1 MAFLIQVNEGVKSV
15 VLPLGKAVI
24 LIGRDTDSNLYLDD
38 SGISKNHASI
48 VFSNETYTL
57 KDNGSAS
64 GSIVNGARVREH
76 KLAHDDII
84 QFGSYSFKV
93 DLKNPFPVTTAVEE
107 NDVQLQRSGHSYTRR
122 VQLAE
127 IAGLEKSGSLHVVM
141 TDTPKTLPLPL
152 PPTGFLSSLS
162 VQERQN
168 LSMRGTYRYA
178 RTGEVLIKEGQD
190 AGRLLLVISGK
201 WEARKEESQTV
212 LGQIQPGEWVGEV
225 NIFDPAGAVCSVVAV
240 QPSEYWEITREAFE
254 KFINDSRGT
263 GSAILIALAAT
274 LGRRIRQSTEGLQQA
289 INSRPEPLPPKRSIF
304 TPIFGVVAV
313 VAVLAAFA
321 FFFTGTA
328 DKNRLEAEKKQI
340 VQSRAETLEEANHR
354 VDALQASLSATQTQL
369 QQALAEKQSLV
380 KNLQTVRSQLQNAT
394 QAAAQTAVK
403 TTALAVQSVSEA
415 TDLTNSAH
423 DEILAKAAKLSGFPS
438 KVVTTQ
444 KTTVQLIVDGKVS
457 GAAVL
462 PEGRE
467 LPVVGAEGDDVIV
480 VFGDARQKIPKANTN
495 FAEALVAEAEAS
507 KIKPVPV
514 EKIAKVEPKPT
525 PTPIKMPDAS
535 KPFGASDKKPEN
547 SSMKSLEVLI
557 DDVKLLDTIDQLN
570 NLRSASHTELTRY
583 IRSLDLKWKR
593 ASEDSVKLLSDGSLK
608 PEYSNLLKKI
618 IEAAEILDPNRVKM
632 FQGKLQEIDK
642 DWLELKTQEKIQ
654 SITESQHE

>member
-76 KLAHDDII
+76 NLAHDDII
-84 QFGSYSFKV
+84 QFGPYSFKV

-152 PPTGFLSSLS
+152 PPTGFLSNLS

-168 LSMRGTYRYA
+168 LSLRGTYRYA

-201 WEARKEESQTV
+201 WEARKEASQTV

-289 INSRPEPLPPKRSIF
+289 IDSRPEPLPPKRSIF
-304 TPIFGVVAV
+304 TPIFAAVAV
-313 VAVLAAFA
+313 VAVIAAVA

-328 DKNRLEAEKKQI
+328 DKNRLEAEKEKI
-340 VQSRAETLEEANHR
+340 VQSRAETLEEANLR
-354 VDALQASLSATQTQL
+354 VDALQASLNTAQDQL
-369 QQALAEKQSLV
+369 KRALAEKQSLV
-380 KNLQTVRSQLQNAT
+380 INLQSVTTQLRNAKQSAT
-394 QAAAQTAVK
+394 QAAVK
-403 TTALAVQSVSEA
+403 TAAPASSVEPEA
-415 TDLTNSAH
+415 APVTDAAH

-438 KVVTTQ
+438 EVVITQ
-444 KTTVQLIVDGKVS
+444 KTNVELIVDGKVS
-457 GAAVL
+457 GSAVL

-467 LPVVGAEGDDVIV
+467 LPVVGAEGDDVII
-480 VFGDARQKIPKANTN
+480 VFGSARQRIPKANTN

-507 KIKPVPV
+507 KTKPVPV

-525 PTPIKMPDAS
+525 PTPIKMQEAS
-535 KPFGASDKKPEN
+535 KSLGASDKKPEN
-547 SSMKSLEVLI
+547 SSMKSLEALV
-557 DDVKLLDTIDQLN
+557 DDVKLLDTIDALN
-570 NLRSASHTELTRY
+570 NLRGASHSELSRY
-583 IRSLDLKWKR
+583 IRSIDVKWKR
-593 ASEDSVKLLSDGSLK
+593 ASEDSAKILSDGSLK
-608 PEYSNLLKKI
+608 PEYSNLLKKF
-618 IEAAEILDPNRVKM
+618 IEAAEMLDPNRVQR
-632 FQGKLQEIDK
+632 FQTKLLEIDK

>member
-152 PPTGFLSSLS
+152 PPTGFLSNLS

-168 LSMRGTYRYA
+168 LSLRGTYRYA

-394 QAAAQTAVK
+394 QAAAQAAVK

-423 DEILAKAAKLSGFPS
+423 DEILAKAAKLSGFPA

-525 PTPIKMPDAS
+525 PTPIKMPEPS
-535 KPFGASDKKPEN
+535 KSFGASDKKPEN
-547 SSMKSLEVLI
+547 SSMKSIEVLV

-654 SITESQHE
+654 SITESQHD

>member
-76 KLAHDDII
+76 NLAHDDII

-152 PPTGFLSSLS
+152 PPTGFLSNLS

-168 LSMRGTYRYA
+168 LSLRGTYRYA

-304 TPIFGVVAV
+304 TPIFAAVAV
-313 VAVLAAFA
+313 VAVIAAVA

-328 DKNRLEAEKKQI
+328 DKNRLEAEKENI
-340 VQSRAETLEEANHR
+340 VQSRAETLEEANLR
-354 VDALQASLSATQTQL
+354 VDALQASLNTAQDQL
-369 QQALAEKQSLV
+369 KRALAEKQSLV
-380 KNLQTVRSQLQNAT
+380 INLQSVTTQLRNAK
-394 QAAAQTAVK
+394 QSAAQAAVK
-403 TTALAVQSVSEA
+403 TAAPASSAEPEAAAV
-415 TDLTNSAH
+415 TDSAH

-438 KVVTTQ
+438 KVVMTQ
-444 KTTVQLIVDGKVS
+444 KTNVQLIVDGKVS
-457 GAAVL
+457 GNAVL

-480 VFGDARQKIPKANTN
+480 VFGNARQRIPKANTN

-507 KIKPVPV
+507 KTKPVPV
-514 EKIAKVEPKPT
+514 EKIAKVEPKPS
-525 PTPIKMPDAS
+525 PTPIKMPEAS
-535 KPFGASDKKPEN
+535 KSLGASEKKPQN
-547 SSMKSLEVLI
+547 SSMKSLEALV

-570 NLRSASHTELTRY
+570 NLRSASHSELSRY

>member
-1 MAFLIQVNEGVKSV
+1 M

-76 KLAHDDII
+76 VLAHDDVI
-84 QFGSYSFKV
+84 QFGPYSFKV
-93 DLKNPFPVTTAVEE
+93 DLKNPFPVTTALEE

-152 PPTGFLSSLS
+152 PPTGFLSNLS

-201 WEARKEESQTV
+201 WEARKEACQTV

-304 TPIFGVVAV
+304 TPIFAAVAV
-313 VAVLAAFA
+313 VAVFAAVV
-321 FFFTGTA
+321 FFFSGTA
-328 DKNRLEAEKKQI
+328 DKNRLEAEKQQI
-340 VQSRAETLEEANHR
+340 VQSRAETLEEANQR
-354 VDALQASLSATQTQL
+354 VDTLQASLTATQDQL

-380 KNLQTVRSQLQNAT
+380 KNLQSVTAQLRNAT
-394 QAAAQTAVK
+394 QAAAQAAAKTA
-403 TTALAVQSVSEA
+403 APAVSAAPEA
-415 TDLTNSAH
+415 APVTNPAH

-438 KVVTTQ
+438 KVVITQ
-444 KTTVQLIVDGKVS
+444 KTNVQLIVDGKIS
-457 GAAVL
+457 GSAVL

-467 LPVVGAEGDDVIV
+467 LPVVGAEGDDVII
-480 VFGDARQKIPKANTN
+480 VFGSSPQRIPKTNTN
-495 FAEALVAEAEAS
+495 FAEALVAEAEAA
-507 KIKPVPV
+507 KNKPAPV
-514 EKIAKVEPKPT
+514 EKISKAEAKPT
-525 PTPIKMPDAS
+525 PTPIKMPEAS
-535 KPFGASDKKPEN
+535 KSLGASDKKPEN
-547 SSMKSLEVLI
+547 SSMKSLERIV
-557 DDVKLLDTIDQLN
+557 DEVKLLDTIDQLN
-570 NLRSASHTELTRY
+570 GLRTASHTELTRY
-583 IRSLDLKWKR
+583 IRSIDVKWRK
-593 ASEDSVKLLSDGSLK
+593 ASDDAAKLLSDSSLK
-608 PEYSNLLKKI
+608 AEYSNLLKKF

-654 SITESQHE
+654 SITDTKHE

>member
-1 MAFLIQVNEGVKSV
+1 V

-84 QFGSYSFKV
+84 QFGPYSFKV
-93 DLKNPFPVTTAVEE
+93 DLKNPFPITTAVEE

-152 PPTGFLSSLS
+152 PPTGFLSNLS

-340 VQSRAETLEEANHR
+340 VQSRAETLEEANNR

-380 KNLQTVRSQLQNAT
+380 INLQSVTTQLRNAK
-394 QAAAQTAVK
+394 QSAAQAAVK
-403 TTALAVQSVSEA
+403 TAAPASSAEPEAAAV
-415 TDLTNSAH
+415 TDSAH

-438 KVVTTQ
+438 KVVMTQ
-444 KTTVQLIVDGKVS
+444 KTNVQLIVDGKVS
-457 GAAVL
+457 GNAVL

-480 VFGDARQKIPKANTN
+480 VFGNARQRIPKANTN

-507 KIKPVPV
+507 KTKPVPV
-514 EKIAKVEPKPT
+514 EKIAKVEPKPS
-525 PTPIKMPDAS
+525 PTPIKMPEAS
-535 KPFGASDKKPEN
+535 KSLGASEKKPQN
-547 SSMKSLEVLI
+547 SSMKSLEALV

-570 NLRSASHTELTRY
+570 NLRSASHSELSRY

>member
-1 MAFLIQVNEGVKSV
+1 M

-76 KLAHDDII
+76 NLAHDDII

-152 PPTGFLSSLS
+152 PPTGFLSNLS

-340 VQSRAETLEEANHR
+340 VQSRAETLEEANNR

-403 TTALAVQSVSEA
+403 TTALAVQAVSEE

-495 FAEALVAEAEAS
+495 FAEALVTEAEAS

-514 EKIAKVEPKPT
+514 EKIAKAEPKPT
-525 PTPIKMPDAS
+525 PTPIKMPEAS
-535 KPFGASDKKPEN
+535 KALGASEKKPQN
-547 SSMKSLEVLI
+547 ASMKSLEALV
-557 DDVKLLDTIDQLN
+557 DDVKLLDTIDALN
-570 NLRSASHTELTRY
+570 NLRGASHSELSRY
-583 IRSLDLKWKR
+583 IRSIDVKWKR
-593 ASEDSVKLLSDGSLK
+593 VSEDSAKLLSDGSLK
-608 PEYSNLLKKI
+608 PEYSDLLKKF
-618 IEAAEILDPNRVKM
+618 IEAAEMLDPNRVQR
-632 FQGKLQEIDK
+632 FQTKLLEIDK